1 NAAGWNNSDV
11 TVTLTAQDDAAG
23 SGVKSITYSATGGQP
38 IPSTT
43 VNGSTAGV
51 VISGEG
57 VTTLSF
63 FATDNAGNTS
73 DTGTY
78 TVRLDKTAPEAYL
91 RFDPATKDVA
101 VFGRD
106 ALSGIGA
113 GAVTPSAVNPLV
125 TGDPGLSAERRTY
138 DLADRAGNTLRLVD
152 VVRLTRSDAIA
163 TIQTLQYNGGA
174 VTTPAEHRVSISWTG
189 PASGLK
195 SLDQNL
201 SVSTPLQSGKASW
214 KWNDD
219 VTEIKLLTGGV
230 TTKTTVPGMFLL
242 RLATNAG
249 ALSIEATP

>member
-1 NAAGWNNSDV
+1 M
-11 TVTLTAQDDAAG
+11 
-23 SGVKSITYSATGGQP
+23 
-38 IPSTT
+38 
-43 VNGSTAGV
+43 NGSTTSV

-78 TVRLDKTAPEAYL
+78 TVKLDKT
-91 RFDPATKDVA
+91 
-101 VFGRD
+101 
-106 ALSGIGA
+106 
-113 GAVTPSAVNPLV
+113 
-125 TGDPGLSAERRTY
+125 
-138 DLADRAGNTLRLVD
+138 
-152 VVRLTRSDAIA
+152 RLTRSDAVA
-163 TIQTLQYNGGA
+163 TIQTLQYKGGA

-189 PASGLK
+189 PASGFK

-219 VTEIKLLTGGV
+219 VTEIKLLAGGV